1 MGELESERK
10 EEGSENG
17 ELRLLGTPGREGGH
31 YPSIVKTGNTGRAG
45 GWVAGSRCDT
55 LERLS

>member
-17 ELRLLGTPGREGGH
+17 ELRLLGTRGREGGH

-45 GWVAGSRCDT
+45 GWRGVGVT

>member
-31 YPSIVKTGNTGRAG
+31 YPSIVKTGNTGRVG
-45 GWVAGSRCDT
+45 GGESV
-55 LERLS
+55 